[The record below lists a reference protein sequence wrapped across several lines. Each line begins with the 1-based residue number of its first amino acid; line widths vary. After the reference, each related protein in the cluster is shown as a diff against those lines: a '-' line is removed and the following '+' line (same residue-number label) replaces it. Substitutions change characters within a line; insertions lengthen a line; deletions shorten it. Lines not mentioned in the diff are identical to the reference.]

1 MAPLRFAKSEAYA
14 QVDAEAERQILD
26 AYAETLDESNS
37 EDIYLKHLPII
48 FHKLN
53 IPHCF
58 TRDIDNC
65 IQWFYDIHFYD
76 SASDSH
82 KSRSVQSLLRQLTL
96 TTTRGGEQDVSDVV
110 DIDKVILFGNRLVK
124 FRDHFPEIKNAWR
137 LFVEASKKKSSGNSN
152 GLRDSDLID
161 SKLTLKDLRSIKGY
175 LELDDISDSILIDML
190 GCGTTTLEGQVL
202 NYEGISGGLEVGIK
216 DFAEILGQI
225 GQLD

>member
-65 IQWFYDIHFYD
+65 IQWFYDIHFHD

-110 DIDKVILFGNRLVK
+110 DIDKLILFGNRLVK

-137 LFVEASKKKSSGNSN
+137 LF
-152 GLRDSDLID
+152 
-161 SKLTLKDLRSIKGY
+161 LTLKDLRSIKGY

-202 NYEGISGGLEVGIK
+202 NYEGNSGGLEVGIK